1 VIISKV
7 TLADFEGP
15 ERLTTPA
22 KNRYL
27 KMGYSIVE
35 EIFDADGNMHVTM
48 VKHEN
53 IEIKDGENQQ

>member
-1 VIISKV
+1 MIISKII
-7 TLADFEGP
+7 LADFEGP

-27 KMGYSIVE
+27 KMGFSVVE
-35 EIFDADGNMHVTM
+35 EIFDSQGNVHVTV